1 MKPGGGVRLA
11 RLLPPRTN
19 DALEILLLSHRD
31 LLRPVREHP
40 PPAAKPSNEGPQ
52 VPNPRIRSP
61 LPPHRTFAGKGLWR
75 LGAGCRRRR
84 IVSADYADENGDD
97 HLGSVTMNV
106 APAPIEPSTSMLP
119 RCWRMR

>member
-11 RLLPPRTN
+11 RLLHARTN

-40 PPAAKPSNEGPQ
+40 PPAAKPSNEGTQ

-61 LPPHRTFAGKGLWR
+61 LPPHRTFAGKGLRR
-75 LGAGCRRRR
+75 LGAGCRRSGIVQRNDEKRSDWRLASFLKRR
-84 IVSADYADENGDD
+84 HKCS
-97 HLGSVTMNV
+97 
-106 APAPIEPSTSMLP
+106 P
-119 RCWRMR
+119 RLRHAFGASDAKK